1 MVPEIE
7 LMRRKEELA
16 LKVAQR
22 RELEILSEDEVIPMP
37 DLIPL
42 SLPSEFLPYAERP
55 KAFNFSYPK
64 TPKKKRKLTSEEK
77 EAQQRLKNKK
87 DNTTGQESDDISN
100 EAIYAIIVEYFGK
113 GDGVFSTRRF
123 KEEDKL
129 GLLER
134 LFDEG
139 FSYNLDQ
146 FKAVMKIGRT
156 IRDSRAKSTPIRELV
171 QNSRHVALNNFD
183 YDRLIG
189 EIRLI
194 EEKIGSKLFADYC
207 PTLSEVISEA
217 KEHENDKYPGR
228 HLPYDTI
235 NGKSAW
241 RYQCLCMLDEILHTA
256 DVPLSKDEILYEIER
271 LSDEKGIDYKDVS
284 NDSLMADYQILADL
298 ISVELTGSKR
308 KCYGREI
315 YDLRSRNKRC
325 YKKDENG
332 ERYTAFK
339 IMLTLDETLQIEN
352 ELTRLFESNPQRL
365 TYSIVR
371 KLPLLNM
378 MSKVTSWGME
388 SNHNELERTD
398 LVTIDYLPATLSE
411 LKKELELACLN
422 RTPIKISIDGKDEI
436 YYPMN
441 VRTENRDW
449 ALFAIRATTGK
460 PQQFK
465 ASVLENNVT
474 ILSTDYLQYIQS
486 RQWEEACIIGLS
498 ELREETPRVVTLVL
512 KLNSENK
519 LPFENHRNHPLKN
532 FNLQLGKPLSKT
544 EKALPVTFE
553 VYLNDDFFNM
563 LYDFDRTG
571 NLVEI
576 CTEEIREEYSSFFR
590 QLTGREWKS
599 YDQRNSYKRLKPS
612 RQKE

>member
-42 SLPSEFLPYAERP
+42 SIPSKFMPPEIPVTTC
-55 KAFNFSYPK
+55 NFSYPK
-64 TPKKKRKLTSEEK
+64 TTKKKRKLTSEEK

-87 DNTTGQESDDISN
+87 DSTTGQESDEIED
-100 EAIYAIIVEYFGK
+100 EAIYAIIVDYFGK
-113 GDGVFSTRRF
+113 GDKVFSSRHF
-123 KEEDKL
+123 KEDDKL

-139 FSYNLDQ
+139 FSFGPDM
-146 FKAVMKIGRT
+146 FKEVMRRGRK
-156 IRDSRAKSTPIRELV
+156 IRDRRAESGITFDMEP
-171 QNSRHVALNNFD
+171 NSRHVALNNFD
-183 YDRLIG
+183 YDRLMK
-189 EIRLI
+189 EVDSVEDL
-194 EEKIGSKLFADYC
+194 IGSQQFTECC
-207 PTLSEVISEA
+207 PTLSKIISEA
-217 KEHENDKYPGR
+217 EAHENDDYPGR
-228 HLPYDTI
+228 HLPY
-235 NGKSAW
+235 NNLKGKSAG

-256 DVPLSKDEILYEIER
+256 APPISKNEIENRLGTLSKD
-271 LSDEKGIDYKDVS
+271 KGIKDYTLPSDYALTA
-284 NDSLMADYQILADL
+284 NYQILSDL
-298 ISVELTGSKR
+298 ISVEFTGSTHKL
-308 KCYGREI
+308 YGREI
-315 YDLRSRNKRC
+315 YDFSSRNKRC

-352 ELTRLFESNPQRL
+352 ELSTLFEHYPQLRSRNPERKFPLLYMMSRL
-365 TYSIVR
+365 TDKNSGLHQN
-371 KLPLLNM
+371 KLN
-378 MSKVTSWGME
+378 
-388 SNHNELERTD
+388 RTD

-411 LKKELELACLN
+411 LKKELKLACLN

-449 ALFAIRATTGK
+449 GLFAIRATTGM

-474 ILSTDYLQYIQS
+474 ILSTDYIQS

-498 ELREETPRVVTLVL
+498 ELREDTPRVVTLVL
-512 KLNSENK
+512 KLNAENK

-532 FNLQLGKPLSKT
+532 FNLQLGNPPSKT
-544 EKALPVTFE
+544 EKARPVTFE

-563 LYDFDRTG
+563 LYDFDYTG
-571 NLVEI
+571 NLVDI
-576 CTEEIREEYSSFFR
+576 QPKEIREEYSSFFR